1 MGVGEYFISK
11 FRTHQVD
18 NSCIEFSHLYA
29 GLNLAE
35 AFFLL

>member
-1 MGVGEYFISK
+1 MGVGDYFISK

-18 NSCIEFSHLYA
+18 NSCIEYA

-35 AFFLL
+35 AFFPV